1 MQVCNFRAYTGRIL
15 FAYCWFSLYGIFCAA
30 KQENI
35 CKRNENGVTPQEL
48 NQTSFFLVT
57 TYVSARETTLKA
69 QLDKLS
75 VPQMFT
81 QLYSCS
87 LLLLFALLQLH
98 AVTSDF
104 CVPFRNHVK
113 PQPCA
118 DVCQLTET
126 LSGTG
131 SPQPPCTPTSDTTP
145 STLTP
150 LSEQPASP
158 RENHHLDLGISSRA
172 RSVFYIYIYI

>member
-1 MQVCNFRAYTGRIL
+1 MLLNGRT
-15 FAYCWFSLYGIFCAA
+15 SA
-30 KQENI
+30 KEMKI
-35 CKRNENGVTPQEL
+35 VTPQELL

-57 TYVSARETTLKA
+57 TCVYHLHLWCLFCTARETTLKV

-81 QLYSCS
+81 QLCSCS
-87 LLLLFALLQLH
+87 LLCYSYMQWPLI
-98 AVTSDF
+98 
-104 CVPFRNHVK
+104 CVLFRNQVK

-126 LSGTG
+126 SSGTG
-131 SPQPPCTPTSDTTP
+131 SPQPPCTPTSDTTA

-158 RENHHLDLGISSRA
+158 RENHHSDLGISSRA
-172 RSVFYIYIYI
+172 RSVFLTFIYKFKLNSAANFVIFDPVMIN